1 MNKKRIVNASYE
13 ILKIKYKNLI
23 TDQEKDELKSIISNS
38 NEISDLLREYKI
50 DNSIQ
55 PFDATPF
62 E

>member
-1 MNKKRIVNASYE
+1 MDKKRIVNASYE

-23 TDQEKDELKSIISNS
+23 TDKEKFEIKSIISNS

-55 PFDATPF
+55 PFDPKPF